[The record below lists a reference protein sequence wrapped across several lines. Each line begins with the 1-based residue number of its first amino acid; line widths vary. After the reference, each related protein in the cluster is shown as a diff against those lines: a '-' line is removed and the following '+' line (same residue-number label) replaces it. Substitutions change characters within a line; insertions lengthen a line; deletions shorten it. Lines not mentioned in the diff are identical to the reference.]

1 MANAGLW
8 YVAIF
13 CVLLTSISHLQLFVK
28 SGYSVN
34 LYDVLFADNKAA
46 VQAALDVISGKLKEL
61 KENGLL
67 PDDQIPEELVKNV
80 TPTDSLKAA
89 LTGVVYV
96 QV

>member
-1 MANAGLW
+1 M
-8 YVAIF
+8 
-13 CVLLTSISHLQLFVK
+13 
-28 SGYSVN
+28 N
-34 LYDVLFADNKAA
+34 LYDVLFASNEAA
-46 VQAALDVISGKLKEL
+46 VQAALDVITSKLREL
-61 KENGLL
+61 KESGLL